1 LLLNRER
8 AEEKMAEHGVE
19 ALITASPANVFYTS
33 DTYPY
38 GNCYALLPLDRDVD
52 PCLVAPISGPAPVI
66 LMSPTWMRDVRY
78 YGEFYIVTQFAEE
91 PLDEQERAL
100 KRAQESWE
108 ASRASDPAEVMADV
122 LRERGIVKGRIGV
135 EETYTVYDASYWD
148 RVSSIL
154 PGLEAVPAA
163 QILREIRMVKSD
175 EEVRR
180 IHEAVKITEK
190 AWNAALETV
199 EAGTTER
206 EFCDVYSKAVIS
218 EGASHAPHGI
228 YYPPIGF
235 GRRCAFPDIAKP
247 SDYVIQ
253 PGDVIRL
260 DGGCS
265 VEGYACDIARTAVFR
280 EPSER
285 LEKYWKAIFLGEQAA
300 IGMME
305 PGIDV
310 SKIFDMAMKTVREN
324 GIPHYMRHHTG
335 HGWGVDGYDPPLI
348 SPGNHTPLE
357 EGMVICIETPYYEVG
372 WGGLLH
378 EDKLVVTGSGCQ
390 FLSTHEEEMRVVG

>member
-1 LLLNRER
+1 MLLNRER
-8 AEEKMAEHGVE
+8 AEEKMAEHGIE
-19 ALITASPANVFYTS
+19 ALISTSPANVFYTS

-38 GNCYALLPLDRDVD
+38 GNCYALLPIDREVD
-52 PCLVAPISGPAPVI
+52 ACLVAPVSGPTPVI
-66 LMSPTWMRDVRY
+66 LMSPTWMKDVRY
-78 YGEFYIVTQFAEE
+78 YGEFYIVTQFARE
-91 PLDEQERAL
+91 PLDEEERAL

-108 ASRASDPAEVMADV
+108 ASRASDPAKVMANV
-122 LRERGIVKGRIGV
+122 LRERDIVNGKIGV
-135 EETYTVYDASYWD
+135 EETHTMYDHSFWD

-154 PGLEAVPAA
+154 PGLEAVPAV
-163 QILREIRMVKSD
+163 QILKEIRMIKSNV
-175 EEVRR
+175 EVRR
-180 IHEAVKITEK
+180 IHEAIKITEK
-190 AWNAALETV
+190 AWNTALESV

-206 EFCDVYSKAVIS
+206 AFCDIYSEKVIS
-218 EGASHAPHGI
+218 EGASHSPLGI

-265 VEGYACDIARTAVFR
+265 VEGYACDIARTAVYK
-280 EPSER
+280 EPSKR
-285 LEKYWKAIFLGEQAA
+285 LKKYWRAIFLGEQAA
-300 IGMME
+300 ISIVE
-305 PGIDV
+305 PGVEV
-310 SKIFDMAMKTVREN
+310 SKIFEKAIDTVRGN

-335 HGWGVDGYDPPLI
+335 HGWGVEGYDPPI
-348 SPGNHTPLE
+348 INPENHTPLE

-378 EDKLVVTGSGCQ
+378 EDKIVVTDLGCRV
-390 FLSTHEEEMRVVG
+390 LSTHEEEMRVVG

>member
-8 AEEKMAEHGVE
+8 AEEKMAEYGIE
-19 ALITASPANVFYTS
+19 ALIATSPANVFYTS

-38 GNCYALLPLDRDVD
+38 GNCYALLPRHKEVD
-52 PCLVAPISGPAPVI
+52 PCLVAPVSGPAPVI
-66 LMSPTWMRDVRY
+66 LMSPTWVRDVRY
-78 YGEFYIVTQFAEE
+78 YGEFYIVTQFAKE
-91 PLDEQERAL
+91 PLNEQERAL

-108 ASRASDPAEVMADV
+108 ASKIPDPAKVMADV
-122 LRERGIVKGRIGV
+122 LHERGIVKGKIGI
-135 EETYTVYDASYWD
+135 EETHTIYDPSFWA
-148 RVSSIL
+148 RVNSML
-154 PGLEAVPAA
+154 PDLAAVPAIH
-163 QILREIRMVKSD
+163 ILRDVRMIKSD

-190 AWNAALETV
+190 AWNVALDSV
-199 EAGTTER
+199 EVGTTER
-206 EFCDVYSKAVIS
+206 EFCDVYSKTVIS
-218 EGASHAPHGI
+218 EGASHSPHGI

-265 VEGYACDIARTAVFR
+265 VEGYACDIARTAVYR
-280 EPSER
+280 ESSER
-285 LEKYWKAIFLGEQAA
+285 LDKYWKAIFLGEQEA
-300 IGMME
+300 IKMVE
-305 PGIDV
+305 PGVDV
-310 SKIFDMAMKTVREN
+310 SKIFERAMKTVREN
-324 GIPHYMRHHTG
+324 GITHYMRHHTG

-348 SPGNHTPLE
+348 SSRNHTLLE
-357 EGMVICIETPYYEVG
+357 GGMVICIETPYYEVG

-378 EDKLVVTGSGCQ
+378 EDKIVVTRSGNHY
-390 FLSTHEEEMRVVG
+390 LSTHEEEMRIVG